1 MSQDGPHRLLPR
13 SPLTKA
19 AALFLC
25 YWLAWR
31 TAALFEVQPHVS
43 ALYLSAGLSTAVGM
57 IGGWRYLPAA
67 FLAICIVR
75 QLHMPGPLLEGI
87 DWGGALRQV
96 LIYGSTGLL
105 LRRRWRAMP
114 ARLTLVDALH
124 FVLLAFAATSL
135 SATATLFIPPFDRL
149 PRSELGAVFLSF
161 WGGDFAGLLLGLP
174 AIVLVSNLIHRRTA
188 PGGRHGEAAAAP
200 LRGIRSSSGMIGLA
214 LGVSLLS
221 LLLPQ
226 LTQTTAKLGILV
238 LFPVLL
244 AGLMRGVLTG
254 YLVAA
259 LVCAIQIIASRLLGL
274 PVDSVLDL
282 QLVLA
287 MSAATA
293 LLAGAAH
300 DDKHFEWQ
308 HANFDLLTGVANRH
322 RFQDQLEHELQRAAR
337 SGQPIALMYIDLD
350 GFKAVNDGLGHH
362 AGDTLLQQVAGRLRA
377 CVRET
382 DTVARLGG
390 DEFAIILPDLKDLG
404 ITDRIGHK
412 LLDRLQQTYELDGHP
427 ARISASIGIAHWP
440 RDGHTPS
447 ALVHHADRAMYEAK
461 RLGRNRLAHRAS
473 VLTPAPE
480 GANKQTAGT

>member
-1 MSQDGPHRLLPR
+1 MSQDGLHRLLPR
-13 SPLTKA
+13 SALANT

-25 YWLAWR
+25 YGLAWR

-67 FLAICIVR
+67 FLAICVVR
-75 QLHMPGPLLEGI
+75 QLDMPGPLLKDI

-96 LIYGSTGLL
+96 LVYGGTGVL
-105 LRRRWRAMP
+105 LRPRWLAMP
-114 ARLTLVDALH
+114 ARLTLADALH
-124 FVLLAFAATSL
+124 FVLLAFAATIV

-149 PRSELGAVFLSF
+149 PASELGAVFLSF

-174 AIVLVSNLIHRRTA
+174 AIVLGWNRLHHRASDRR
-188 PGGRHGEAAAAP
+188 RHGDAPAAAFH
-200 LRGIRSSSGMIGLA
+200 GIRSAAGLIGLA
-214 LGVSLLS
+214 LGVSILT

-226 LTQTTAKLGILV
+226 ITQSEAKLGILV

-244 AGLMRGVLTG
+244 AGLMRGALMG

-259 LVCAIQIIASRLLGL
+259 LVCAIQILAGRLLDL
-274 PVDSVLDL
+274 PAERVLDL

-300 DDKHFEWQ
+300 DDKHFEWR
-308 HANFDLLTGVANRH
+308 HANFDLLTGLANRH
-322 RFQDQLEHELQRAAR
+322 RFQDQLAHELARAGR
-337 SGQPIALMYIDLD
+337 SGQPCALMYIDLD
-350 GFKAVNDGLGHH
+350 GFKAVNDRLGHH
-362 AGDTLLQQVAGRLRA
+362 AGDLLLQQVAGRLRE

-390 DEFAIILPDLKDLG
+390 DEFAIILPGLKDPA
-404 ITDRIGHK
+404 IVDRIGHT
-412 LLDRLQQTYELDGHP
+412 LLERLQQPFDLDGKT
-427 ARISASIGIAHWP
+427 ARISASIGVALWP
-440 RDGHTPS
+440 EDGRTPTE
-447 ALVHHADRAMYEAK
+447 LIHHADRAMYEAK
-461 RLGRNRLAHRAS
+461 RLSRNRLAHHTHSATPPAAPAAS
-473 VLTPAPE
+473 A
-480 GANKQTAGT
+480 

>member
-13 SPLTKA
+13 SALANT

-25 YWLAWR
+25 YWLAWK
-31 TAALFEVQPHVS
+31 AAAVFEVQPHVS

-67 FLAICIVR
+67 FLAICVVR
-75 QLHMPGPLLEGI
+75 QLDMPGPLLEGI

-96 LIYGSTGLL
+96 LVYGGTGVL
-105 LRRRWRAMP
+105 LRRRWLAMP
-114 ARLTLVDALH
+114 ARMTLTDALH
-124 FVLLAFAATSL
+124 FVLLAFAATIV

-149 PRSELGAVFLSF
+149 PASELGAVFLSF

-174 AIVLVSNLIHRRTA
+174 AIVLGWNPLHRRTA
-188 PGGRHGEAAAAP
+188 RARRGDAP
-200 LRGIRSSSGMIGLA
+200 TALLHGIRSNAGLIGLA
-214 LGVSLLS
+214 LGVSLLT

-226 LTQTTAKLGILV
+226 LTHSEAKLGILV

-244 AGLMRGVLTG
+244 AGLMRGALMG

-259 LVCAIQIIASRLLGL
+259 LVCAIQILAGRLLGL
-274 PVDSVLDL
+274 PVDDVLDL

-308 HANFDLLTGVANRH
+308 NANFDLLTRLANRH
-322 RFQDQLEHELQRAAR
+322 RFQDQFAHELHRAGR
-337 SGQPIALMYIDLD
+337 SGLPLALMYIDLD
-350 GFKAVNDGLGHH
+350 GFKAVNDRLGHQ
-362 AGDTLLQQVAGRLRA
+362 AGDMLLQQVAGRLRE

-390 DEFAIILPDLKDLG
+390 DEFAIILPDLKELG
-404 ITDRIGHK
+404 IVERIGQK
-412 LLDRLQQTYELDGHP
+412 LLERLQQAFELDGH
-427 ARISASIGIAHWP
+427 AAHISASIGVALWP
-440 RDGHTPS
+440 RDGRTPTE
-447 ALVHHADRAMYEAK
+447 LVHHADRAMYEAK
-461 RLGRNRLAHRAS
+461 RLGRNRLAHLACMG
-473 VLTPAPE
+473 TPAP
-480 GANKQTAGT
+480 GATAVRGAGA